1 MLTFVRSEKKN
12 AEKFNEIRALKKK
25 MGRVD
30 FQGSLRNYDQETFD
44 FGDDNGYSS
53 MYLKDS
59 QSNSELNQSML
70 GSVTKSQI
78 SREKSFTSKASVIGS
93 NRKEILSKIENLD
106 LDGKRK
112 A

>member
-1 MLTFVRSEKKN
+1 
-12 AEKFNEIRALKKK
+12 

-59 QSNSELNQSML
+59 QSNSELNQSVL